1 MGSASLNG
9 VRSSRHG
16 PVSVL
21 VVDETRLYRDG
32 IAEMLRRVPDI
43 GDVRTAGTLGRAASS
58 VREMSAPIVL
68 LGPGMAASRATLE
81 MIRAHDR
88 WTKVVV
94 VAVPDDDDAVVA
106 CAEAGV
112 DGWVLRP
119 EPIDRLVEVITSAS
133 RGEVQCSPRTTARLI
148 DRVAELANPAS
159 AGGMSRLTER
169 EHEILVLVADGR
181 ADKEIAAEL
190 SIALRT
196 VKNHV
201 HSILEKLDVRR
212 RGEAAAV
219 WREATFRGRR
229 LGGAARR
236 TG

>member
-1 MGSASLNG
+1 M
-9 VRSSRHG
+9 
-16 PVSVL
+16 SVL

-32 IAEMLRRVPDI
+32 IAEMLRRVPGI
-43 GDVRTAGTLGRAASS
+43 CDVRTAATLGSAASA
-58 VREMSAPIVL
+58 VREMSAPVVL
-68 LGPGMAASRATLE
+68 LSPGTALSRATLE
-81 MIRAHDR
+81 MIRAHGR
-88 WTKVVV
+88 WTKVVA
-94 VAVPDDDDAVVA
+94 VAVPDDDTVVA

-119 EPIDRLVEVITSAS
+119 ESIDRLVEVILSAS
-133 RGEVQCSPRTTARLI
+133 RDEVLCSPRTAARLI
-148 DRVAELANPAS
+148 DRVAELADPAR
-159 AGGMSRLTER
+159 ADGMGRLTER
-169 EHEILVLVADGR
+169 EHEILVLVADGL

-201 HSILEKLDVRR
+201 HSILGKLGVRR

-219 WREATFRGRR
+219 WHEATVHGCHTATRR
-229 LGGAARR
+229 RRAA